1 MLSKLV
7 KVQKRKMRN
16 DFAVFILSHGR
27 AYNVLTVRALAQ
39 YGYTGKWYII
49 IDNEDDQADIYYQN
63 YGKDHV
69 IMFDKEEAGK
79 TFDIM
84 DNFSGRGVPTF
95 ARNVVY
101 DIARKLNL
109 KYFLEADDDLIRFR
123 HRYLDEKGKLCTK
136 YIMDLDSVIQSYL
149 EYMDNTSITVLA
161 FAQTGD
167 LIGGKDSKMYSD
179 SYRRKAM
186 QAFFVRVSDQIE
198 YVGRFNDDVN
208 AYIDHGKR
216 GKLFL
221 TFRDIVTDTE
231 ATQARSGGILQ
242 MYLTYGTYVK
252 SFYSVMLCPSST
264 FIDMM
269 GMNHRRIHHAIDWET
284 SVPKIVSGD
293 FKK

>member
-1 MLSKLV
+1 
-7 KVQKRKMRN
+7 MRD

-27 AYNVLTVRALAQ
+27 AYNVLTVRTLIR

-49 IDNEDDQADIYYQN
+49 IDNEDEQADIYYKN
-63 YGKDHV
+63 YGRDHV
-69 IMFDKEEAGK
+69 IMFNKEEAGK

-95 ARNVVY
+95 ARNAVY
-101 DIARKLNL
+101 GIANTLGLN
-109 KYFLEADDDLIRFR
+109 YFLEADDDLTCFR
-123 HRYLDEKGKLCTK
+123 HRYLDDVGKLCTK
-136 YIMDLDSVIQSYL
+136 YITDLDSVIQCYL
-149 EYMDNTSITVLA
+149 EYMDNTPITVLA

-167 LIGGKDSKMYSD
+167 LIGGKESKMYSNA
-179 SYRRKAM
+179 YRRKAM
-186 QAFFVRVSDQIE
+186 QGFFVRVSDPIE

-221 TFRDIVTDTE
+221 TFRDIVMDTAE
-231 ATQARSGGILQ
+231 TQKRSGGILQ

-252 SFYSVMLCPSST
+252 SFYSVMLCPSSV

-269 GMNHRRIHHAIDWET
+269 GMNHRRIHHMIDWDT
-284 SVPKIVSGD
+284 SVPKIISGD

>member
-1 MLSKLV
+1 
-7 KVQKRKMRN
+7 MRN

-27 AYNVLTVRALAQ
+27 AYNVLTVKMLNL

-49 IDNEDDQADIYYQN
+49 IDNEDDQADSYYQH

-95 ARNVVY
+95 ARNAVY
-101 DIARKLNL
+101 DIARQLNL
-109 KYFLEADDDLIRFR
+109 KYFLEADDDLFCVR
-123 HRYLDEKGKLCTK
+123 HRYLDNNEKLCTK
-136 YIMDLDSVIQSYL
+136 YITDLDSVIENYL
-149 EYMDNTSITVLA
+149 DYMDNTSITVLA

-167 LIGGKDSKMYSD
+167 LIGGKDSRMYSAI
-179 SYRRKAM
+179 YRRKAM

-208 AYIDHGKR
+208 AYVDHGKR

-221 TFRDIVTDTE
+221 TFRDVVMDTS
-231 ATQARSGGILQ
+231 ATQVRSGGILD

-252 SFYSVMLCPSST
+252 SFYSVMLCPSSV

-269 GMNHRRIHHAIDWET
+269 GPVHRRIHHTINWET
-284 SVPKIVSGD
+284 SVPKIISGD